1 MKIKFFAFL
10 AAILLVFGAFSFLD
24 SNDGDI
30 VLTERVIF
38 KLKNTLDVQVQGKSE
53 GKVSESLIQL
63 SRTFTWTDSSG
74 QTAASART
82 AIVSWGT
89 EINVYDG
96 KGTKIG
102 SIEERIFSSWFRTWS
117 TYDIK
122 DARGNQLAVS
132 EKSEWLG
139 TTITLTSP
147 SGAVIAKLDRPWI
160 NIWSD
165 TWNVYIK
172 KPGIV
177 DNGILVMI
185 AAFKTAS
192 DRDHASDSPSD
203 QAPKKK

>member
-1 MKIKFFAFL
+1 MKNKIFAIL
-10 AAILLVFGAFSFLD
+10 AAILLVFGAFWCFGG
-24 SNDGDI
+24 NGGDI
-30 VLTERVIF
+30 VLKERVFF
-38 KLKNTLDVQVQGKSE
+38 KVKNSLDVQVQGKSE
-53 GKVSESLIQL
+53 GKVAESIIQL

-74 QTAASART
+74 QVAASART

-96 KGTKIG
+96 KGTKVG

-122 DARGNQLAVS
+122 DASGKQLAVS
-132 EKSEWLG
+132 EKSEWFG

-147 SGAVIAKLDRPWI
+147 SGAVVAELDRPWI

-172 KPGIV
+172 KPGVV

-192 DRDHASDSPSD
+192 DRDHEGDSSSDKT
-203 QAPKKK
+203 PKKK